1 MKRTVLLAAAT
12 LGCLSAGAVT
22 PLWLRDVKISPDGSR
37 IAFCY
42 KGDIYTVPAGG
53 GNASRLTLSD
63 DYEANPVWSPDS
75 RSIAFASDRNG
86 NFDIY
91 IIDAAGG
98 TPAA

>member
-53 GNASRLTLSD
+53 GNASRLTVSD

-86 NFDIY
+86 NFSTSSTPPG
-91 IIDAAGG
+91 AP
-98 TPAA
+98 PAA